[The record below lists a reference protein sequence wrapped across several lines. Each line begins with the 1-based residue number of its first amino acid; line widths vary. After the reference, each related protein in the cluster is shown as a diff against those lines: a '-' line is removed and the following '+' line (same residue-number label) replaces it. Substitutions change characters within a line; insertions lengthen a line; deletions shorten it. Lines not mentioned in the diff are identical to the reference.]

1 MTLAGHATRLLGV
14 MVVAVALAACSPSAQ
29 TTPPQDARAQTPA
42 VTLPPEGGVP
52 DYQLGT
58 DYPPDASVQ
67 IVGRDRSASPADGV
81 YSICYV
87 NGFQTQPGEIDLW
100 PDGVLL
106 RTSNGEPFIDPDW
119 PDEVILDTS
128 TAQKRDEI
136 VALVGPWIEGCAA
149 SGFSAV
155 EFDNLDTFTRTDGA
169 LTLADNLALAT
180 AFVDIA
186 HRAGLAAGQKNA
198 AEYAEELQSEAG
210 FDFAVTEE
218 CAAYEECAVYTD
230 VYGAAVV
237 DIEYTDALPRSFDE
251 MCADG
256 DSPASMVLRDRL
268 LSTPKDADYAF
279 AVC

>member
-29 TTPPQDARAQTPA
+29 TPA

-58 DYPPDASVQ
+58 DYSPDASVQ

-87 NGFQTQPGEIDLW
+87 NGFQTQPGELDLW

-218 CAAYEECAVYTD
+218 CATYEECAVYTD

-251 MCADG
+251 MCADR

-268 LSTPKDADYAF
+268 LSAPKDADYAF